1 MSAAAASRDIT
12 LVPIPSAPSVSL
24 HISTGDVKKKTWL
37 IFSLSVNLA
46 LLSSMPWTP
55 CTGTAMTS
63 PVLWACL
70 FLKVGPCFAGMRWRS
85 GVRQRQTCLRMRWR
99 STAKTSMISGKTL
112 WVCTESR
119 DGGIIDLMHSDSFS
133 NDSNTI
139 VQTFG
144 VSEIFSYAYHD
155 CIYLIWSFRN
165 NLDWPNWCS
174 RFLAM
179 LKTFV
184 LLSIFVE
191 IFSGFSEESKVQ
203 KNSMP
208 LKKIFFCCN
217 VNAFFSLLINFML
230 LCLKKKKS
238 NVPKLLYR
246 SVLGTKHYRWVMQ
259 RAKSWTLWRYI
270 FFFNSVTSQD
280 TVYHTF

>member
-1 MSAAAASRDIT
+1 
-12 LVPIPSAPSVSL
+12 
-24 HISTGDVKKKTWL
+24 
-37 IFSLSVNLA
+37 
-46 LLSSMPWTP
+46 
-55 CTGTAMTS
+55 MTS

-85 GVRQRQTCLRMRWR
+85 GVRQRQTCLRMRWK

-119 DGGIIDLMHSDSFS
+119 DGGIIYLMHSDSFS

-155 CIYLIWSFRN
+155 CMYLIWSFRN

-191 IFSGFSEESKVQ
+191 TPNFCGNPQFFSGFLEESKVQ

-208 LKKIFFCCN
+208 LK
-217 VNAFFSLLINFML
+217 
-230 LCLKKKKS
+230 
-238 NVPKLLYR
+238 
-246 SVLGTKHYRWVMQ
+246 
-259 RAKSWTLWRYI
+259 
-270 FFFNSVTSQD
+270 
-280 TVYHTF
+280 